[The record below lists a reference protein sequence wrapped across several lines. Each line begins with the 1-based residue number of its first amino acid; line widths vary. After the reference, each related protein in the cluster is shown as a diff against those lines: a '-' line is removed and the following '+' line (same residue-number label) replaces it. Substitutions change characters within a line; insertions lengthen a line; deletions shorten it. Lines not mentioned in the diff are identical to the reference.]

1 MEKLDLDTEL
11 KLLAGLPIIVD
22 DIEIK
27 PLTLR
32 EIIKIGYNNYVNNL
46 NIYALKVSDLFQEI
60 TDDIKDIKVFDIILN
75 VSDVYQMFQYSSVI
89 FFNYNILKTDL
100 ESQNIIFDEN
110 KLLHRNNWEEVCK
123 IIKLQNCIVEKN
135 EEDEFNCANER
146 ARKFM
151 EEIKKIKQNAPKKKE
166 EVNLSSIISS
176 VAYKSNIGMNNILD
190 LTIYQLYDA
199 YYRLNIIDNYDKT
212 MVGVYAGTIDSKKI
226 NLKDINWAKIITN

>member
-11 KLLAGLPIIVD
+11 KLLAGLSIVVD

-32 EIIKIGYNNYVNNL
+32 EIIKIGYNNYINNL

-75 VSDVYQMFQYSSVI
+75 VNDIYQMFQYSSVI
-89 FFNYNILKTDL
+89 FFNYNTLKADL
-100 ESQNIIFDEN
+100 ESQNIIFDED
-110 KLLHRNNWEEVCK
+110 KFLHRNNWDKICK
-123 IIKLQNCIVEKN
+123 IIKLQNCMVEKN
-135 EEDEFNCANER
+135 EEEEFNFANER

-176 VAYKSNIGMNNILD
+176 VAYKSNIGINNILD

-212 MVGVYAGTIDSKKI
+212 MVGIYAGTVDSKKI